1 MIDQEKK
8 QEQETEQESER
19 KRRRAII
26 IAALILLLIVGVTI
40 GYAGLS
46 GTLNI
51 NGETNVKEP
60 DWGICFTQV
69 RVASNS
75 VTASRPAAIDPN
87 DCTKVNYAVDLEYP
101 GEFYEFDVDVKNFS
115 LKRDAKAG
123 SDPIMTQ
130 LTAKQSEYITYDVTY
145 KDGSRIKKGDILS
158 KDSTRTYTVRVEY
171 KDTVTED
178 MIANAPG
185 LLNLSFEIPYVQ
197 AD

>member
-46 GTLNI
+46 TTLKI
-51 NGETNVKEP
+51 NGQADVKEP
-60 DWGICFTQV
+60 DWKICFTQV

-75 VTASRPAAIDPN
+75 VTASSPAAIDST
-87 DCTKVNYAVDLEYP
+87 DCTKVNYAVSLEYP
-101 GEFYEFDVDVKNFS
+101 GEFYEFDVDVKNYS
-115 LKRDAKAG
+115 LKKDAKA
-123 SDPIMTQ
+123 DTPVMTG
-130 LTAKQSEYITYDVTY
+130 LTAEQKEFVNYTVTY
-145 KDGSRIKKGDILS
+145 KDGSEIKKDDRLN
-158 KDSTRTYTVRVEY
+158 KDSTKTYTVRVEY

-178 MIANAPG
+178 MLPNAPG
-185 LLNLSFEIPYVQ
+185 KLNLSFEIPYVQ
-197 AD
+197 AN